1 MPQPRVERPTTPPP
15 PPGHARIRPAGHP
28 PQRAQSGLRQAT
40 RDKRALSDLIGVRSA
55 DAVGESARLTRDQP
69 RLSFTIGHALAVI
82 LLLIVALGI
91 SLALLVQQ
99 SMNMAR
105 TPRTR
110 NARIRSSRSI
120 PMPQRTPN
128 RIPRNLRTCR
138 RTAAMPALP
147 RMVSSTSTRLPL
159 RNCNPSKV
167 LGRLP
172 LSGSL
177 IIARRLAGI
186 HQSISCWMS
195 KASAPRRW
203 RPCEGR

>member
-1 MPQPRVERPTTPPP
+1 MRR
-15 PPGHARIRPAGHP
+15 RI
-28 PQRAQSGLRQAT
+28 S
-40 RDKRALSDLIGVRSA
+40 
-55 DAVGESARLTRDQP
+55 RLTRDQP

-99 SMNMAR
+99 SMNMAMLSQPTAMQTTGGSAGDQTMHRR

-147 RMVSSTSTRLPL
+147 RMVLSTSTRLPL

-203 RPCEGR
+203 RPCEAGDGRMSRDWILREQGSRDWRMLPIA